1 MRQHNFITGVNLGVT
16 TRLPRCPAMFE
27 RKKKEKTYAEVW
39 GGHSATKENYRSVMG
54 RVEEVRVQF
63 LNEASFYGQDGG
75 MMTETS
81 LAQLAQLSECAPEEI
96 ALAALG
102 ALEKGDSSF
111 RVLFDATRGVK
122 ANPRTR
128 PRDQL
133 RCPGIREGRT
143 EMAYYKAKQAKTFCL
158 AGDVAKA
165 HRRFRFRPQDW
176 RFQACQLPRPDGSGM
191 EVWVNKVGTFGHA
204 TASYWFARLKGATS
218 RLTLSLML
226 QFWFFQLI
234 FADDLRWSAAGVAAV
249 DNLVLA
255 VFFAEIVG
263 TPFAWSKFRGGVAL
277 EWVGLWCDYA
287 RFATGVSEKRGQW
300 LLKTLRAWLAGGYF
314 RPRRINEQ
322 ICRFTFAFQRIEHLR
337 PFLGPFYAWVASV
350 PPDSNKELP
359 KGLLVVAKFLE
370 SQLTGSLVEGHSQR
384 RCESGRRGCDA
395 WGLAARR

>member
-1 MRQHNFITGVNLGVT
+1 MVRQHNFITGVNLGVT

-39 GGHSATKENYRSVMG
+39 DGHSATKENYRSVMG

-81 LAQLAQLSECAPEEI
+81 LAQLAQLSECAPEDI

-102 ALEKGDSSF
+102 ALEKGDPSF

-165 HRRFRFRPQDW
+165 HRRFRTSALGLKIGAFRLASFLAPMVLAW
-176 RFQACQLPRPDGSGM
+176 RFGSTRSGLSAMQQLRIGL
-191 EVWVNKVGTFGHA
+191 HA
-204 TASYWFARLKGATS
+204 
-218 RLTLSLML
+218 
-226 QFWFFQLI
+226 
-234 FADDLRWSAAGVAAV
+234 
-249 DNLVLA
+249 
-255 VFFAEIVG
+255 
-263 TPFAWSKFRGGVAL
+263 
-277 EWVGLWCDYA
+277 
-287 RFATGVSEKRGQW
+287 
-300 LLKTLRAWLAGGYF
+300 
-314 RPRRINEQ
+314 
-322 ICRFTFAFQRIEHLR
+322 
-337 PFLGPFYAWVASV
+337 
-350 PPDSNKELP
+350 
-359 KGLLVVAKFLE
+359 
-370 SQLTGSLVEGHSQR
+370 
-384 RCESGRRGCDA
+384 
-395 WGLAARR
+395 